1 VIVAHNVSFDRARI
15 KEQYWLKCSKTR
27 FVDTMSMHVCV
38 SGVSSFQKCQLAK
51 KATPADE
58 LLAMD
63 LEEGEMWREKSSLNN
78 LNDVHKLY
86 CDGVG
91 LDKSTRDLFITGN
104 LTTVSNHFQVSFKFY

>member
-38 SGVSSFQKCQLAK
+38 SGVSSFQKGQLVK

-63 LEEGEMWREKSSLNN
+63 LEDGEMWREKSSLNN

-104 LTTVSNHFQVSFKFY
+104 LTTVSNHFQVSF